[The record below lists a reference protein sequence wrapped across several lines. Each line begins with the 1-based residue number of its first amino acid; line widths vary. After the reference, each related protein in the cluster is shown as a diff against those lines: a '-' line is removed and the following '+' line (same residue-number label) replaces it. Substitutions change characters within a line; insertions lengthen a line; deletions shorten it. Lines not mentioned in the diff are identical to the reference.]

1 MLLTPTTLRLALAF
15 FIREIMKFV
24 RLVELYNITFPI
36 RILQVLLGGGRS
48 KFLPVNV
55 TKEGERRDGKN
66 LVKDWKQDKEYRG
79 KAKYVVTREDLLNVD
94 VKHTD
99 YLLGKDGVQVLHLI
113 LLFMFSNFQLC
124 V

>member
-1 MLLTPTTLRLALAF
+1 MAF

-36 RILQVLLGGGRS
+36 RALQVLLGGGRS

-55 TKEGERRDGKN
+55 TKPAEGEGERRDGKN
-66 LVKDWKQDKEYRG
+66 LVKDWEQDKEYRG
-79 KAKYVVTREDLLNVD
+79 KAKYVVTREELLNVD

-99 YLLGKDGVQVLHLI
+99 YLLGKVGEQALLLI

-124 V
+124 VY

>member
-1 MLLTPTTLRLALAF
+1 MAF

-24 RLVELYNITFPI
+24 RLKNIAFTI
-36 RILQVLLGGGRS
+36 RVLQVLLGGGRS

-55 TKEGERRDGKN
+55 TNEGERLDGKN
-66 LVKDWKQDKEYRG
+66 LVKDWEQDKEYRG

-99 YLLGKDGVQVLHLI
+99 YLLGKDGEKALI
-113 LLFMFSNFQLC
+113 
-124 V
+124 